1 MVPGERMVVEAITPV
16 NNQRVLILGAFGML
30 GHDLQ
35 AVFPEAICH
44 GRDVDITDETA
55 VFSCITHAKPKVVLN
70 AAAYTDVDGCEEDPG
85 SAFRVNGEGPG
96 YIAKACNAAGAVLIH
111 YSTDYVFDGARQ
123 EYYEEDTP
131 HPINV
136 YGESKLLGELR
147 IREYTD
153 DYRIIRTSWLF
164 GRHGKNFVDTM
175 IQLSRQMY
183 QVRVVNDQIGRP
195 TYTVDLAGKTAD
207 IIGGEPG
214 IYHITN
220 DGRCSWFE
228 FAQAIIGNAVPVSS
242 AEFPRKARRPAYS
255 VLMNTR
261 TSPMRHWK
269 DALSEYLKRTN

>member
-111 YSTDYVFDGARQ
+111 YSTDYVFDGARP
-123 EYYEEDTP
+123 EYFEDDTP

-136 YGESKLLGELR
+136 YGESKLLGEVR
-147 IREYTD
+147 VREYTD

>member
-1 MVPGERMVVEAITPV
+1 MVVEAITPV

-35 AVFPEAICH
+35 TVFPEAICH

-55 VFSCITHAKPKVVLN
+55 VFSCITRAKPKVVLN

-111 YSTDYVFDGARQ
+111 YSTDYVFDGARP
-123 EYYEEDTP
+123 EYFEEDTP

-136 YGESKLLGELR
+136 YGESKLLGEVR
-147 IREYTD
+147 VREYTD

-228 FAQAIIGNAVPVSS
+228 FAEAIIGNAVPVSS

-255 VLMNTR
+255 VLMNTK

>member
-1 MVPGERMVVEAITPV
+1 MVQGERMVVEAITPV

-35 AVFPEAICH
+35 TVFPEAICH

-55 VFSCITHAKPKVVLN
+55 VFSCITRAKPKVVLN

-111 YSTDYVFDGARQ
+111 YSTDYVFDGARP
-123 EYYEEDTP
+123 EYFEEDTP

-136 YGESKLLGELR
+136 YGESKLLGEVR
-147 IREYTD
+147 VREYTD

-228 FAQAIIGNAVPVSS
+228 FAEAIIGNAVPVSS

-255 VLMNTR
+255 VLMNTK

>member
-1 MVPGERMVVEAITPV
+1 MVQGERMVVEAITPV

-35 AVFPEAICH
+35 TVFPEAICH

-55 VFSCITHAKPKVVLN
+55 VFSCITRAKPKVVLN

-111 YSTDYVFDGARQ
+111 YSTDYVFDGARP
-123 EYYEEDTP
+123 EYFEDDTP

-136 YGESKLLGELR
+136 YGESKLLGEVR
-147 IREYTD
+147 VREYTD

-228 FAQAIIGNAVPVSS
+228 FAEAIIGNAVPVSS

-255 VLMNTR
+255 VLMNTK

>member
-1 MVPGERMVVEAITPV
+1 MVQGERMVVEAITPV
-16 NNQRVLILGAFGML
+16 NNQGVLILGAFGML

-55 VFSCITHAKPKVVLN
+55 VFSCITRAKPKVVLN

-164 GRHGKNFVDTM
+164 GMHGKNFVDTM
-175 IQLSRQMY
+175 IQLSRQMD

-228 FAQAIIGNAVPVSS
+228 FAEAIIGNAVPVSS

-255 VLMNTR
+255 VLMNTK

>member
-35 AVFPEAICH
+35 TVFPEAICH

-55 VFSCITHAKPKVVLN
+55 VFSCITRAKPKVVLN

-96 YIAKACNAAGAVLIH
+96 YIAKACNAEGAVLIH
-111 YSTDYVFDGARQ
+111 YSTDYVFDGARP

-131 HPINV
+131 HPVNV

-175 IQLSRQMY
+175 IQLSRQMD

-228 FAQAIIGNAVPVSS
+228 FAEAIIGNAVPVSS

>member
-1 MVPGERMVVEAITPV
+1 MVQGERMVVEAITPV
-16 NNQRVLILGAFGML
+16 NNQGVLILGAFGML

-35 AVFPEAICH
+35 TVFPEAICH

-55 VFSCITHAKPKVVLN
+55 VFSCITRAKPKVVLN

-111 YSTDYVFDGARQ
+111 YSTDYVFDGARP
-123 EYYEEDTP
+123 EYFEEDTP

-136 YGESKLLGELR
+136 YGESKLLGEVR
-147 IREYTD
+147 VREYTD

-228 FAQAIIGNAVPVSS
+228 FAEAIIGNAVPVSS

-255 VLMNTR
+255 VLMNTK

>member
-1 MVPGERMVVEAITPV
+1 MVQGERMVVEAITPV
-16 NNQRVLILGAFGML
+16 NNQGVLILGAFGML

-111 YSTDYVFDGARQ
+111 YSTDYVFDGARP
-123 EYYEEDTP
+123 EYFEDDTP

-136 YGESKLLGELR
+136 YGESKLLGEVR
-147 IREYTD
+147 VREYTD

-228 FAQAIIGNAVPVSS
+228 FAEAIIGNAVPVSS

-255 VLMNTR
+255 VLMNTK

>member
-1 MVPGERMVVEAITPV
+1 MVQGERMVVEAITPV

-55 VFSCITHAKPKVVLN
+55 VFSCITRAKPKVVLN

-111 YSTDYVFDGARQ
+111 YSTDYVFDGARP

-175 IQLSRQMY
+175 IQLSRQMD

-228 FAQAIIGNAVPVSS
+228 FAEAIIGNAVPVSS